1 MMRPPTF
8 TVGEFR
14 KASASSPHQ
23 NCVRVARKHGWTA
36 IWDDKCA
43 TGTTTATTALTTA
56 ELLLLRDEQFDSYQ
70 AGVRAGDTERLP
82 ITHQARPDGR
92 YTLRSEAGELGASTA
107 EVELIFDR
115 AELDAFHHGIR
126 TNEFDICRF
135 VTPVFST
142 AEHSSAAT
150 ELTDRIPA

>member
-43 TGTTTATTALTTA
+43 TGATTDSTALTTT
-56 ELLLLRDEQFDSYQ
+56 ELLLLRDEQYDSYQ
-70 AGVRAGDTERLP
+70 AGIRAGNTERLP
-82 ITHQARPDGR
+82 LTHRLRPDGH
-92 YTLRSEAGELGASTA
+92 YTLRAEAAELGASTG

-126 TNEFDICRF
+126 INEFDISRF
-135 VTPVFST
+135 VTPVFP
-142 AEHSSAAT
+142 APEQGDAT
-150 ELTDRIPA
+150 TGLTDRIPA

>member
-43 TGTTTATTALTTA
+43 TGATTTSTALTTA

-70 AGVRAGDTERLP
+70 AGVRAGRTERLP
-82 ITHQARPDGR
+82 ITHRPRPDGR
-92 YTLRSEAGELGASTA
+92 YTLCTEAGEVGRSTA
-107 EVELIFDR
+107 DVELIFDR

-135 VTPVFST
+135 VTPVFPT
-142 AEHSSAAT
+142 AEQDGPAT